1 VDFDCIYF
9 VKIIRTMRLLFLS
22 VLTLTSCYTG
32 AQIKLPGANSFRSE
46 FQKVIED
53 FTHNFSGIRG
63 ELMVK
68 NPQTIE
74 YASRVVPYGTE
85 DPVITEYSSGG
96 KEVYTWQATI
106 IKTEDFTEAEKKYK
120 WLFNQLK
127 GMNVKY
133 IVDQYT
139 LRGKYEAPSESL
151 KFATS
156 DLTLANPPDALKK
169 LKIEV
174 SMQFE
179 FPEWKVA
186 LLVYEKEKEDNQK
199 AGEMD
204 Q

>member
-1 VDFDCIYF
+1 
-9 VKIIRTMRLLFLS
+9 MRLLFIS
-22 VLTLTSCYTG
+22 VLTLSSIYTG
-32 AQIKLPGANSFRSE
+32 AQIKLPGTNSFRSE

-53 FTHNFSGIRG
+53 FTHNFSSIRG
-63 ELMVK
+63 DLMVK

-74 YASRVVPYGTE
+74 YTSLITPAGTA
-85 DPVITEYSSGG
+85 DPFITEYSSGG
-96 KEVYTWQATI
+96 KEVYSWQATI
-106 IKTEDFTEAEKKYK
+106 IKTESFPEAEKKYK

-133 IVDQYT
+133 VVDQYT
-139 LRGKYEAPSESL
+139 LRGKYEAPSESI

-156 DLTLANPPDALKK
+156 ELALAHPPAALKK

-179 FPEWKVA
+179 FPEWKVG
-186 LLVYEKEKEDNQK
+186 LLVYEKEKEDDQK

>member
-1 VDFDCIYF
+1 M
-9 VKIIRTMRLLFLS
+9 RRLLIS
-22 VLTLTSCYTG
+22 VLTLTSVYTG
-32 AQIKLPGANSFRSE
+32 AQIKLPGTNSFRSE

-53 FTHNFSGIRG
+53 FTHNFSSIRG

-74 YASRVVPYGTE
+74 YVSRVVPSGTQ
-85 DPVITEYSSGG
+85 DPFITEYSSGG
-96 KEVYTWQATI
+96 KGVYTWQATI
-106 IKTEDFTEAEKKYK
+106 IKTESFSEAEKKYK
-120 WLFNQLK
+120 WLFGQLK

-139 LRGKYEAPSESL
+139 LRGKYEAPAETK

-156 DLTLANPPDALKK
+156 ELALANPPEALKK

-174 SMQFE
+174 AMQFE

-186 LLVYEKEKEDNQK
+186 LLVYEKEKQDDEK

>member
-9 VKIIRTMRLLFLS
+9 VKTIRTMRHFLIS
-22 VLTLTSCYTG
+22 VLTLSSLYTG
-32 AQIKLPGANSFRSE
+32 AQIKLPGTNSFRSE

-63 ELMVK
+63 DLMVK

-74 YASRVVPYGTE
+74 YASRVIPAGTSDPY
-85 DPVITEYSSGG
+85 ITEYSSGG
-96 KEVYTWQATI
+96 KEVYSWQATI
-106 IKTEDFTEAEKKYK
+106 IKTESFTEAEKKYK

-133 IVDQYT
+133 IIDQYT
-139 LRGKYEAPSESL
+139 LRGKYEAPSETI

-156 DLTLANPPDALKK
+156 ELALAHPPAPLKK

-179 FPEWKVA
+179 FPEWKVG
-186 LLVYEKEKEDNQK
+186 LLVYEKEKEDDQK